1 MIELS
6 LNTLGVFVHVQRP
19 SIACQHV
26 VLCPVKRTAV
36 VHWQSGSVSKHAC
49 RRRDMLRL
57 MMPGTSMGQWANR
70 HLLQRHVAVSV

>member
-6 LNTLGVFVHVQRP
+6 INRLGAFVHVDRP

-26 VLCPVKRTAV
+26 VLSPLTRTAV
-36 VHWQSGSVSKHAC
+36 VMWNSGSVSKHTC

-70 HLLQRHVAVSV
+70 HCLSR